1 MESWRCVFSQ
11 NPARRRA
18 RLRVARAYIVIR
30 LSLRSAHR
38 PVSPRPLQLPA
49 IHRPNTTPAPLH
61 APFLHAPPPPPAISS
76 RHTHTLHTDPSCTT
90 HTAQNSSQTLFTAT
104 SSILEVVGEVLRKI
118 GFLIVMEARLPPVDH
133 RLTEHILDPR
143 TANSRAGRRRSRHA
157 SGRVA
162 RVAINL
168 LELDR
173 LQVESVDLRGCTRHR
188 WRRRLLG
195 RRLGC
200 GSCTGGG
207 LGGQ

>member
-1 MESWRCVFSQ
+1 MAMCFLSKSSASACPS
-11 NPARRRA
+11 PGRA
-18 RLRVARAYIVIR
+18 RVHCNTA
-30 LSLRSAHR
+30 LRSPLR
-38 PVSPRPLQLPA
+38 TPSGLSPRPLQLPPPTA
-49 IHRPNTTPAPLH
+49 QTRRPHLYTHRSFTLHHLLPL
-61 APFLHAPPPPPAISS
+61 S
-76 RHTHTLHTDPSCTT
+76 RLDTHTLHTDPSCTT
-90 HTAQNSSQTLFTAT
+90 HSTNLFSNSIHRNT

-143 TANSRAGRRRSRHA
+143 TANSRARRRRSRHA

-173 LQVESVDLRGCTRHR
+173 LQVECVDLRGCTRHR

-200 GSCTGGG
+200 GGCTGGG

>member
-1 MESWRCVFSQ
+1 MAMCFLSKSSASACPS
-11 NPARRRA
+11 PGRA
-18 RLRVARAYIVIR
+18 RVHCNTA
-30 LSLRSAHR
+30 LRSPLR
-38 PVSPRPLQLPA
+38 TPSGLSPRPLQLPPPTA
-49 IHRPNTTPAPLH
+49 QTRRPHLYTHRSFTLHHLLPL
-61 APFLHAPPPPPAISS
+61 S
-76 RHTHTLHTDPSCTT
+76 RLDTHTHTPCTQIHRAQ
-90 HTAQNSSQTLFTAT
+90 HTAQTSSQTLFTAT

-195 RRLGC
+195 RRLWC
-200 GSCTGGG
+200 GGCTGGG